1 MAGSP
6 GVVLDVESDSLSPL
20 PTFLYR
26 GLTGVT
32 VIASISLF
40 STATLFL
47 HLTYKLIRLEI
58 KERRKVR
65 RAAAVPPVDLSLG
78 LSERHFAAMGH
89 RPTREPTPTRQ
100 PIKAK
105 PNQFVILIYNL
116 LLADM
121 HQAMAFFLN
130 AAWISKNEI
139 SVGTGPCWVQGWY
152 VSTGDLASSCFIM
165 AIAIHTYLTVIRQYK
180 PPQWAINTA
189 VVGIWI
195 FVYVMSMLGIALT
208 RNGKAAGGWFV
219 RAAAWVST
227 TFSRIWL
234 W

>member
-1 MAGSP
+1 MVSSS
-6 GVVLDVESDSLSPL
+6 GVVLDPESDTLSPL

-40 STATLFL
+40 STTTLFL
-47 HLTYKLIRLEI
+47 HLTYKLIRLEL
-58 KERRKVR
+58 KERRR
-65 RAAAVPPVDLSLG
+65 LRAVPTQPVDLSLG

-89 RPTREPTPTRQ
+89 RPTVRQASPPTRQ
-100 PIKAK
+100 RTKAK

-130 AAWISKNEI
+130 ATWVSRKEI
-139 SVGTGPCWVQGWY
+139 TVGAGPCWAQGWF

-165 AIAIHTYLTVIRQYK
+165 AIAVHTYLTVVRQYK
-180 PPQWAINTA
+180 PPQWAINTT
-189 VVGIWI
+189 VIGIWL
-195 FVYVMSMLGIALT
+195 FVYIMSMLGIALT
-208 RNGKAAGGWFV
+208 HNGRAGGGWFV
-219 RAAAWVST
+219 RAAAWVCAFLIYCS
-227 TFSRIWL
+227 
-234 W
+234 

>member
-1 MAGSP
+1 MATSP
-6 GVVLDVESDSLSPL
+6 GVVLDPESDTLSPL
-20 PTFLYR
+20 PTFLFR

-40 STATLFL
+40 STTTLFL
-47 HLTYKLIRLEI
+47 HLTYKLIKLEI
-58 KERRKVR
+58 KERRR
-65 RAAAVPPVDLSLG
+65 LRAVPVQPVDLSLG

-89 RPTREPTPTRQ
+89 RPTTRQPTPPTRQ
-100 PIKAK
+100 RTKAK

-130 AAWISKNEI
+130 AAWISRNEI
-139 SVGTGPCWVQGWY
+139 TVGAGPCWVQGWY

-165 AIAIHTYLTVIRQYK
+165 AIAVHTYLTVIRQYK
-180 PPQWAINTA
+180 PPQWAINTT
-189 VVGIWI
+189 VIGIWL
-195 FVYVMSMLGIALT
+195 FVYIMSMLGIALT

-219 RAAAWVST
+219 RAAAWVCAFRSD
-227 TFSRIWL
+227 FR
-234 W
+234 